1 MRWFRASEDSSKN
14 YNSGIFISTEE
25 TCVYH
30 QCGRVKAFQYLLSPF
45 LFCLENKAM
54 AIWSFSVALNRTAMR
69 NAQHYKMHAQSDSFW
84 FCVTI
89 ADGAVVVA

>member
-1 MRWFRASEDSSKN
+1 MALNRRKKERKHYYHSPSTFSTKGV
-14 YNSGIFISTEE
+14 GI
-25 TCVYH
+25 
-30 QCGRVKAFQYLLSPF
+30 
-45 LFCLENKAM
+45 CL
-54 AIWSFSVALNRTAMR
+54 FSVALNRTAMR